1 MIFPDRPNVIGPKKI
16 KITFRQKY
24 ILQGEMIPVI
34 SGLVSHL
41 VNLEGNDNWGR
52 GRLVWRG
59 ITLLIGHH
67 HLCHVKEKGY
77 NFKLFDN
84 AVNPC
89 HPPTFVLSLSAR
101 GCSVFIVNDQLTISH
116 LHSWTAVKSKTLEV
130 RTTFNV
136 SMHFRRN

>member
-1 MIFPDRPNVIGPKKI
+1 MCLKLTQMIFPDRPNVIGPKKI

-59 ITLLIGHH
+59 ITLLIG
-67 HLCHVKEKGY
+67 
-77 NFKLFDN
+77 
-84 AVNPC
+84 
-89 HPPTFVLSLSAR
+89 PPPPVSRQRVRLQLQTF
-101 GCSVFIVNDQLTISH
+101 
-116 LHSWTAVKSKTLEV
+116 
-130 RTTFNV
+130 
-136 SMHFRRN
+136 

>member
-24 ILQGEMIPVI
+24 ISQGEMIPVI

-84 AVNPC
+84 AVNSC
-89 HPPTFVLSLSAR
+89 HPELRFVATVTTDGR
-101 GCSVFIVNDQLTISH
+101 VKFVP
-116 LHSWTAVKSKTLEV
+116 AV
-130 RTTFNV
+130 
-136 SMHFRRN
+136 

>member
-1 MIFPDRPNVIGPKKI
+1 MIFPDRPNVIGPKKFRSQ
-16 KITFRQKY
+16 KFRNHSYFRQKY
-24 ILQGEMIPVI
+24 ILQREMIPVI

-67 HLCHVKEKGY
+67 HLCHVKEYGY

-101 GCSVFIVNDQLTISH
+101 GCSVFIVNVHFPSQLLDCSETQKR
-116 LHSWTAVKSKTLEV
+116 WK
-130 RTTFNV
+130 
-136 SMHFRRN
+136 